1 MEGWTL
7 TMKKL
12 IAILALIATILM
24 FFLFLISTNIKAQDD
39 DLEGLLGEDPPVLEP
54 VSPYKLKDKNKP
66 RDLISVDDYC
76 LCKCIKKGQNP
87 NKSKPFKAKKT
98 NHSCL
103 CECAV

>member
-7 TMKKL
+7 TMKRL
-12 IAILALIATILM
+12 IALFIFLAALAG
-24 FFLFLISTNIKAQDD
+24 FFLFLMSTNVQAQDE

-54 VSPYKLKDKNKP
+54 VSPYKLKNQNKP
-66 RDLISVDDYC
+66 KDLISVDDYC

-87 NKSKPFKAKKT
+87 NKSKPFKARKT

-103 CECAV
+103 CECLV